1 MAYPLAASL
10 SPIIQRE
17 MEGHMWRPITI
28 GVVVT
33 SLVALMF
40 WRIGM
45 IEKNVAVAGVRA
57 NPEYAIPPGS
67 YLPVS
72 QPSW

>member
-1 MAYPLAASL
+1 
-10 SPIIQRE
+10 
-17 MEGHMWRPITI
+17 MWRPITI
-28 GVVVT
+28 GIVVT